1 MKKYIIIIFLGCVTL
16 LMSFGIKER
25 ASYKIKTVV
34 IDAGHGGHDHG
45 CKGAGSKEKDIALKI
60 ALKLGKFIEQNYPDV
75 KVIYTRK
82 TDEFVE
88 LHERAEIAN
97 RNHADLFICIH
108 INAGSKVAQ
117 GTETYVMGLHKSED
131 NLAVSKREN
140 ESILLEKDYKTQY
153 EGYDPNSP
161 ESNIIFSLFQNTY
174 REKSLIFASKVQFQ
188 LSEQAKRFDRGVKEA
203 GFIVLWKTTMP
214 AVLIECGF
222 LSNPKEEKY
231 LITDKAH
238 EVLSKSIFDAFKE
251 YKIDMEEGDL
261 ANGKSTTTVSTYENK
276 TIDEKIEERKVE
288 PKPKTETNVIVAKKT
303 DDSNKK
309 PDSRVPTKPIIVAEK
324 KDTAIKTVVDKTMVD
339 PKDKNV
345 IQAKLDKD
353 TSTFIIAK
361 VEPKVDSN
369 KETKTAEKV
378 KAPDKKVED
387 KAVAPVKKNVEKKT
401 TLKAE
406 VPPPPTA
413 VPTDFVVDSLVTDMN
428 LFYTVQ
434 IGAKAEPTLEELQSF
449 MGVPGVKVIK
459 ADANMK
465 RYVVG
470 HFKSIAESQEI
481 LRQMHD
487 LGFVDA
493 FVTPYVKGKR
503 ITISE
508 AKLVK

>member
-1 MKKYIIIIFLGCVTL
+1 VKKVIVIIFLGCVAL

-60 ALKLGKFIEQNYPDV
+60 ALKLGKLIEQNYPDV

-97 RNHADLFICIH
+97 RNHADLFICVH

-174 REKSLIFASKVQFQ
+174 REKSLIFASKVQYQ

-214 AVLIECGF
+214 SVLIECGF

-238 EVLSKSIFDAFKE
+238 ESLSKSIFDAFKE

-261 ANGKSTTTVSTYENK
+261 ANGKSKTAISTYENK
-276 TIDEKIEERKVE
+276 TADEKIEERNIEVK
-288 PKPKTETNVIVAKKT
+288 PKPETN
-303 DDSNKK
+303 
-309 PDSRVPTKPIIVAEK
+309 IIVATKSDDIIKKTNDPVKPKPQPVIEK
-324 KDTAIKTVVDKTMVD
+324 KDTAVKTVVDKNMND
-339 PKDKNV
+339 PKDKTV
-345 IQAKLDKD
+345 TQTKLDKD
-353 TSTFIIAK
+353 TSTLIVSK
-361 VEPKVDSN
+361 VEPKVSPKQEIKPEVKTN
-369 KETKTAEKV
+369 IEQKENPEKKV
-378 KAPDKKVED
+378 KPSAKKADE
-387 KAVAPVKKNVEKKT
+387 KKNGIKI
-401 TLKAE
+401 
-406 VPPPPTA
+406 PPPTT
-413 VPTDFVVDSLVTDMN
+413 PTDFVVDSLVTDMN

-434 IGAKAEPTLEELQSF
+434 IGAKAEPTVEELQSF
-449 MGVPGVKVIK
+449 MSVPGVKVIK
-459 ADANMK
+459 VDAGMK

-470 HFKSIAESQEI
+470 HFKSVAESQEI
-481 LRQMHD
+481 LKQMHD
-487 LGFVDA
+487 IGFVDA
-493 FVTPYVKGKR
+493 FVTPYAKGKR